1 MDINYLAVTKNYP
14 DLYECSVTVIGLGY
28 VGLPL
33 AVEFAKRKKCNVSGK
48 LLSREVIGFD
58 NNLERI
64 EELKNGYDRTG
75 EVSKDVLSKI
85 YFSNLTNEISEIAN
99 SDVFLV
105 TVPTPIDDFK
115 KPDLT
120 ALKNACTTIGK
131 ALRIKFQNGIKTKNR
146 KVPVIIF
153 ESTVYPGTTEEICIP
168 IIKKEL
174 NDSLNFEKNHET
186 FVYGY
191 SPERINPG
199 DKEHTLIDIKKVT
212 SGNNDFSANW
222 IKNFYGSIIKAGIYP
237 AQSIKVA
244 EAAKIIENTQRDI
257 NIALINELS
266 IIFNLMGIDTLDV
279 IDAAS
284 SKWNFI
290 KFKPG
295 LVGGHCIGVDPY
307 YLTYKSELLGYSPE
321 IVLAGRRINDGMAK
335 WVAEQMI
342 LEMLRKN
349 IKTKNSKILILGF
362 TFKEDCPD
370 IRNTKVIDIIKT
382 LMKYKSIV
390 EVVDPIANIKDA
402 KKGYNI
408 NLINEIPKNIKYD
421 VILCAVAHKQFKSI
435 QQKEWSNLLR
445 DNGIIFDLKGIIPR
459 ELKPFRL

>member
-14 DLYECSVTVIGLGY
+14 DLYKCSVTVIGLGY

-33 AVEFAKRKKCNVSGK
+33 AVEFAKRKKCNISGK

-58 NNLERI
+58 TDLNRI
-64 EELKNGYDRTG
+64 EELKKGFDRTG
-75 EVSKDVLSKI
+75 EISQEVLSKI
-85 YFSNLTNEISEIAN
+85 NFSNLTNKISEIVT

-120 ALKNACTTIGK
+120 ALKNACITIGK
-131 ALRIKFQNGIKTKNR
+131 ALRIRFQNAIKTKN
-146 KVPVIIF
+146 KKIPVIIF

-174 NDSLNFEKNHET
+174 NDSVIIEEQKES

-212 SGNNDFSANW
+212 SGNNYYSAIW

-266 IIFNLMGIDTLDV
+266 IIFNLMDVDTLDV

-335 WVAEQMI
+335 WIAEQII
-342 LEMLRKN
+342 LQMLKKN

-370 IRNTKVIDIIKT
+370 IRNTKVIDIIKN
-382 LMKYKSIV
+382 LMKYQSII
-390 EVVDPIANIKDA
+390 EVVDPIANSKET

-408 NLINEIPKNIKYD
+408 NLIDEIPKKVKYD
-421 VILCAVAHKQFKSI
+421 VILCAVAHKQFKGI
-435 QQKEWSNLLR
+435 KKKEWSNLLK

>member
-1 MDINYLAVTKNYP
+1 MDINYLAVAENYP
-14 DLYECSVTVIGLGY
+14 DLHNCSVTVIGLGY

-33 AVEFAKRKKCNVSGK
+33 AVEFAKRKKCNITGK
-48 LLSREVIGFD
+48 FLSREVIGFD
-58 NNLERI
+58 TNLERI
-64 EELKNGYDRTG
+64 EELKMGFDRTG
-75 EVSKDVLSKI
+75 EISKEVLRKI
-85 YFSNLTNEISEIAN
+85 YFSNLTNEISEIVN

-120 ALKNACTTIGK
+120 ALKNACITIGK
-131 ALRIKFQNGIKTKNR
+131 ALRIRFQNAVKIQNKKI
-146 KVPVIIF
+146 PVIIF

-174 NDSLNFEKNHET
+174 NDSLNIEREKES

-212 SGNNDFSANW
+212 SGNNNYSANW
-222 IKNFYGSIIKAGIYP
+222 IKNFYGSIIKAGIHP

-266 IIFNLMGIDTLDV
+266 IIFNLMNIDTLDV

-321 IVLAGRRINDGMAK
+321 IVLAGRRINDGMAN
-335 WVAEQMI
+335 WVAEQII
-342 LEMLRKN
+342 LEMLRKKIN
-349 IKTKNSKILILGF
+349 IKNSKILILGF

-370 IRNTKVIDIIKT
+370 IRNTKVIDIIKN
-382 LMKYKSIV
+382 LIKYQSIV
-390 EVVDPIANIKDA
+390 EVVDPLANIKET
-402 KKGYNI
+402 KKEYKI
-408 NLINEIPKNIKYD
+408 NLINEIPKNVKYD
-421 VILCAVAHKQFKSI
+421 VVICSVAHKQYKSI
-435 QQKEWSNLLR
+435 QKKEWSNLLK
-445 DNGIIFDLKGIIPR
+445 DNGLIFDLKGIIPR

>member
-1 MDINYLAVTKNYP
+1 MDTKYLEVTENYP
-14 DLYECSVTVIGLGY
+14 NLLNCSVTVIGLGY

-48 LLSREVIGFD
+48 FLSREVIGFD
-58 NNLERI
+58 TDLERI
-64 EELKNGYDRTG
+64 EELKKGFDRTG
-75 EVSKDVLSKI
+75 EISKEILRKI
-85 YFSNLTNEISEIAN
+85 YFSNLTNKISEIAN

-120 ALKNACTTIGK
+120 ALKNACITIGK
-131 ALRIKFQNGIKTKNR
+131 ALKIRFKNAVKTQNKKI
-146 KVPVIIF
+146 PVIIF

-174 NDSLNFEKNHET
+174 NDSIKIEQKQES

-212 SGNNDFSANW
+212 SGNNNYSANW
-222 IKNFYGSIIKAGIYP
+222 IKNFYGSIIKAGIHP

-266 IIFNLMGIDTLDV
+266 IIFNLMDIDTLDV

-335 WVAEQMI
+335 WVVEQII
-342 LEMLRKN
+342 LQMLRKK
-349 IKTKNSKILILGF
+349 IKIINSKILILGF

-370 IRNTKVIDIIKT
+370 IRNTKVIDIIKN
-382 LMKYKSIV
+382 LMKYQSII
-390 EVVDPIANIKDA
+390 EVVDPIANSKET

-408 NLINEIPKNIKYD
+408 NLIDEIPKKVKYD
-421 VILCAVAHKQFKSI
+421 VILCAVAHKQFKGI
-435 QQKEWSNLLR
+435 KKKEWSNLLK

>member
-1 MDINYLAVTKNYP
+1 MDINYLTVTKNYP
-14 DLYECSVTVIGLGY
+14 DLYDCSVTVIGLGY

-33 AVEFAKRKKCNVSGK
+33 AVEFAKRKKCNISGK
-48 LLSREVIGFD
+48 FLSRKVIGFD
-58 NNLERI
+58 SNVERI
-64 EELKNGYDRTG
+64 KELKKGFDRTG
-75 EVSKDVLSKI
+75 EISKEVLSKI
-85 YFSNLTNEISEIAN
+85 YFSSLTNEISEIIN

-120 ALKNACTTIGK
+120 ALKNACITIGK
-131 ALRIKFQNGIKTKNR
+131 ALSIRFQKTIKTQNK
-146 KVPVIIF
+146 KIPVIIF

-174 NDSLNFEKNHET
+174 NDSLKIEKKQES

-199 DKEHTLIDIKKVT
+199 DKEHTLVDIKKVT
-212 SGNNDFSANW
+212 SGNNNYSAYW
-222 IKNFYGSIIKAGIYP
+222 IKNFYSSIIKAGIYP

-266 IIFNLMGIDTLDV
+266 IIFNLMDVDTLDV

-321 IVLAGRRINDGMAK
+321 MVLAGRRINDGMAK
-335 WVAEQMI
+335 WIAEQII
-342 LEMLRKN
+342 LQMLKKN

-370 IRNTKVIDIIKT
+370 IRNTKVVDIIKH
-382 LMKYKSIV
+382 LMTYQTII
-390 EVVDPIANIKDA
+390 EVVDPIANIKES
-402 KKGYNI
+402 KKEYNI
-408 NLINEIPKNIKYD
+408 NLINEIPKNVKYD
-421 VILCAVAHKQFKSI
+421 VILCTVAHKQFKSI
-435 QQKEWSNLLR
+435 EKKKWSNLLK

>member
-1 MDINYLAVTKNYP
+1 M
-14 DLYECSVTVIGLGY
+14 
-28 VGLPL
+28 
-33 AVEFAKRKKCNVSGK
+33 
-48 LLSREVIGFD
+48 GF
-58 NNLERI
+58 
-64 EELKNGYDRTG
+64 DRTG
-75 EVSKDVLSKI
+75 EISKEVLRNI
-85 YFSNLTNEISEIAN
+85 YFSNLTNEISEIVN

-120 ALKNACTTIGK
+120 ALKNACITIGK
-131 ALRIKFQNGIKTKNR
+131 ALRIRFQNAVKIQNKKI
-146 KVPVIIF
+146 PVIIF

-174 NDSLNFEKNHET
+174 NDSLNIEREKES

-212 SGNNDFSANW
+212 SGNNNYSANW
-222 IKNFYGSIIKAGIYP
+222 IKNFYGSIIKAGIHP

-266 IIFNLMGIDTLDV
+266 IIFNLMNIDTLDV

-321 IVLAGRRINDGMAK
+321 IVLAGRRINDGMAN
-335 WVAEQMI
+335 WVAEQII
-342 LEMLRKN
+342 LEMLRK
-349 IKTKNSKILILGF
+349 K
-362 TFKEDCPD
+362 
-370 IRNTKVIDIIKT
+370 
-382 LMKYKSIV
+382 
-390 EVVDPIANIKDA
+390 
-402 KKGYNI
+402 
-408 NLINEIPKNIKYD
+408 
-421 VILCAVAHKQFKSI
+421 
-435 QQKEWSNLLR
+435 
-445 DNGIIFDLKGIIPR
+445 
-459 ELKPFRL
+459 

>member
-1 MDINYLAVTKNYP
+1 MDTKYLEVTENYP
-14 DLYECSVTVIGLGY
+14 NLLNCSVTVIGLGY

-48 LLSREVIGFD
+48 FLSREVIGFD
-58 NNLERI
+58 TDLERI
-64 EELKNGYDRTG
+64 EELKKGFDRTG
-75 EVSKDVLSKI
+75 EISKEILRKI
-85 YFSNLTNEISEIAN
+85 YFSNLTNKISEIAN
-99 SDVFLV
+99 SDVFVV

-120 ALKNACTTIGK
+120 ALKNACITIGK
-131 ALRIKFQNGIKTKNR
+131 ALKIRFKNAVKTQNKKI
-146 KVPVIIF
+146 PVIIF

-174 NDSLNFEKNHET
+174 NDSIKIEQKQES

-212 SGNNDFSANW
+212 SGNNNYSANW
-222 IKNFYGSIIKAGIYP
+222 IKNFYGSIIKAGIHP

-266 IIFNLMGIDTLDV
+266 IIFNLMDIDTLDV

-335 WVAEQMI
+335 WVVEQII
-342 LEMLRKN
+342 LQMLRKN
-349 IKTKNSKILILGF
+349 IKIINSKILILGF

-370 IRNTKVIDIIKT
+370 IRNTKVIDIIKN
-382 LMKYKSIV
+382 LMTYQSII
-390 EVVDPIANIKDA
+390 EVVDPIANSKET

-408 NLINEIPKNIKYD
+408 KLINKIPKEVKYD

-435 QQKEWSNLLR
+435 KKKEWSNLLKE
-445 DNGIIFDLKGIIPR
+445 NGIIFDLKGIIPR